1 MKTKNSSFSRINRPA
16 LLLIIFVL
24 AFSVKF
30 LIFSLI
36 TEPLIFYKYPYFAQ
50 LIAQGGD
57 PGERI
62 LDLSPLYLYLNYLIF
77 KLYGPNWEVLA
88 IFQIFLGSL
97 TCLLIFVIGEK
108 IFGRTAGLVAALLLI
123 FYANLTL
130 IELTLEPEALVIFL
144 NSLIV
149 FFLLQIK
156 EETKSG
162 RALGK
167 WLIVGGLIGLAI
179 ITKPNAL
186 LILPIAIIF
195 NCWVSSRSAFTIKS
209 ILLMFLGVLIF
220 LGPVTLRNYYK
231 FNDFI
236 LVTADSGKVFF
247 HGHGPGATGM
257 ERADLPQQGFVE
269 EGMDEPDY
277 AHALF
282 RRVARNLSGQNLK
295 PSECARFWWHQ
306 TWEHIKKH
314 PQDAFILE
322 LRKLAF
328 FFGNYEVHDIDS
340 TYKYYR
346 IIQKWPFLPF
356 GLISSLGILGMWLA
370 RKNLRQLFLI
380 YAMVKI
386 YILTVLVFFAAS
398 RYRLPAVPFLS
409 LFAAYTMISLISWL
423 KERKIKEFAIYLSLT
438 IAILAATIFSF
449 RSEITAF
456 DRWQLATRVHYVL
469 GGNQYFK
476 EGEYQRAI
484 EEYEK
489 AISLQPDFAPAYN
502 RLGMAYAI
510 LKDFEKA
517 EKNFQKVIELAPE
530 VDQGYLNLGLLYE
543 LKGERDRAI
552 SLLEK
557 ALAINPENKKAKE
570 HLEKL
575 K

>member
-1 MKTKNSSFSRINRPA
+1 MREKTNVRSQISRPL
-16 LLLIIFVL
+16 LLLIIFLL
-24 AFSVKF
+24 ALSVKF
-30 LIFSLI
+30 LIFVLV
-36 TEPLIFYKYPYFAQ
+36 TEPFIFYKYPYFAR

-62 LDLSPLYLYLNYLIF
+62 LDLSPLYLYLNVIFF
-77 KLYGPNWEVLA
+77 KLYGENWEVLA
-88 IFQIFLGSL
+88 IFQIFLSSL
-97 TCLLIFVIGEK
+97 SCLLIFLIGEK
-108 IFGRTAGLVAALLLI
+108 IFGKTAGFIAAFILI

-130 IELTLEPEALVIFL
+130 IELTLEPEALVLFL

-149 FFLLQIK
+149 LFLLQIK

-162 RALGK
+162 RAIWK
-167 WLIVGGLIGLAI
+167 WMVAGGLIGLAT

-195 NCWVSSRSAFTIKS
+195 NCLSLPSFAFRIKS
-209 ILLMFLGVLIF
+209 ILLMLLGAAIILLPI
-220 LGPVTLRNYYK
+220 TLRNYYR

-247 HGHGPGATGM
+247 HGNGPGATGM
-257 ERADLPQQGFVE
+257 ERADLPQQGFIE
-269 EGMDEPDY
+269 EGQEEPDY

-282 RRVARNLSGQNLK
+282 RRVARNLTGRNLK
-295 PSECARFWWHQ
+295 PSECAQFWWKQ

-322 LRKLAF
+322 LKKLAF

-380 YAMVKI
+380 YALVKI

-409 LFAAYTMISLISWL
+409 LFAAYTMISLISWV
-423 KERKIKEFAIYLSLT
+423 KERKIKEFTIYLALT
-438 IAILAATIFSF
+438 IAIWAATIFSF
-449 RSEITAF
+449 RSEIMAF

-469 GGNQYFK
+469 GGNYYFK
-476 EGEYQRAI
+476 KGEYQQAMA
-484 EEYEK
+484 EYEK
-489 AISLQPDFAPAYN
+489 TISLQPDFAPAYN

-510 LKDFEKA
+510 LKDYEKA
-517 EKNFQKVIELAPE
+517 ERNFQKVIELAPE
-530 VDQGYLNLGLLYE
+530 MDQGYVNLGLLYE
-543 LKGERDRAI
+543 LKGERSRAI

-557 ALAINPENKKAKE
+557 ALSLNPENKKAKE

-575 K
+575 R